1 MPTLTS
7 HGVLRFPCRSACSTA
22 HATGVF
28 PQRQLRKCKEDLQM
42 KTFSSLC
49 VALVVATTLAV
60 VPAANAQTVHFAG
73 AGSSAMFQGF
83 GAAAYNDLAT
93 PIVSA
98 NPG

>member
-1 MPTLTS
+1 
-7 HGVLRFPCRSACSTA
+7 
-22 HATGVF
+22 
-28 PQRQLRKCKEDLQM
+28 M

-83 GAAAYNDLAT
+83 GVAAYNDLAR
-93 PIVSA
+93 
-98 NPG
+98 